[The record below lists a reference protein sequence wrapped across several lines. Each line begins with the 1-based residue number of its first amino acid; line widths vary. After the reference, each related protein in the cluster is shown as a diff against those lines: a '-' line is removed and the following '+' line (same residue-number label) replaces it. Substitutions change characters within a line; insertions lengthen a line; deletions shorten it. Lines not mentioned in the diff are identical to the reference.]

1 MFDDTGGYSFTNWT
15 LTAGGTAQG
24 EQRSLH
30 MKKHTLE
37 AGYGGSVTPRR
48 MAYGV
53 RAMAINVR

>member
-1 MFDDTGGYSFTNWT
+1 MTPEGKGFTNWT
-15 LTAGGTAQG
+15 RRMAQG

-37 AGYGGSVTPRR
+37 AGYDGRVTP

-53 RAMAINVR
+53 MRAMAINVR